1 MAFEAW
7 LLLVALAAAAP
18 AGDRPGGDRICV
30 PAEDGRSWEC
40 GTREHPPPQ
49 RGLPPRGDRASPE
62 PPPFLADPNR
72 GVWAPDRGAEVT
84 ELAEP
89 EPQPAAPLPDAFPPA
104 SPKVDPASADA
115 PAATA
120 EATATPEPAAA
131 EPAASSADGV
141 AGAAEP
147 TLAPDAGTPPPV
159 AASAELAASEP
170 TAEPIATT
178 DPEPSHEPPAMLA
191 RPLRSQPVPLAPV
204 AAPEPAPTPA
214 TASAIEPAAP
224 AAEPTPASDEAM
236 PASEPAVTEASA
248 AVEPA
253 PVEAAPI
260 EPAPGEPVAATEPPR
275 PAVATPLAQPALPPR
290 DANEFL
296 ARPASGYTIQLARAD
311 SSAGFGEL
319 LVALGLDA
327 DSAYALPLAGTDR
340 TWWVLVWSSFADP
353 AAARAAIAS
362 LRAGVLAQGAVPRRI
377 APLHD
382 ELRRLR
388 GPPR

>member
-1 MAFEAW
+1 MALEAW
-7 LLLVALAAAAP
+7 LLQVALAAAAP
-18 AGDRPGGDRICV
+18 AGDKPGGDRICV

-49 RGLPPRGDRASPE
+49 RGLPPRPDRASPE

-72 GVWAPDRGAEVT
+72 GRLTPGQGAEVT
-84 ELAEP
+84 ALPEP

-104 SPKVDPASADA
+104 SPKVDPASTDA
-115 PAATA
+115 PAETA
-120 EATATPEPAAA
+120 EVTGTPEPAAA
-131 EPAASSADGV
+131 EPATSSAD
-141 AGAAEP
+141 
-147 TLAPDAGTPPPV
+147 DV
-159 AASAELAASEP
+159 AASAESAPSEP
-170 TAEPIATT
+170 SAEPIATT
-178 DPEPSHEPPAMLA
+178 EPEPGSEPPPMLA
-191 RPLRSQPVPLAPV
+191 RPLRRQPVPLAPV
-204 AAPEPAPTPA
+204 EAPEPAPTPA
-214 TASAIEPAAP
+214 TVSAIEPAARADEPTLAGDEAEP
-224 AAEPTPASDEAM
+224 AA
-236 PASEPAVTEASA
+236 EPAVTEASA
-248 AVEPA
+248 PIGRAPAEPLAVAEPPRSA
-253 PVEAAPI
+253 EAAPLTQ
-260 EPAPGEPVAATEPPR
+260 PAPA
-275 PAVATPLAQPALPPR
+275 PR

-353 AAARAAIAS
+353 VAARAAIAS